1 MVPTT
6 CLSKKFKPSLG
17 LDLIDS
23 QSSYLYFYIYKQT
36 LVLWVLNMSPFADY
50 LVMYVYVICYLFYG
64 FIKIFAAG
72 KYFRKCFSYQDTKH
86 GEDHD
91 GGTRSYLC
99 RQLPALINRAPT
111 YLYIFNWEAFSVSW
125 GLRGTSDEKWDKL
138 IDPISQVIQTKFI
151 SLPLKNHPEVL
162 LYLFMCIMTIM
173 TMTIVNKHL
182 DIFVYI

>member
-1 MVPTT
+1 MCANETN
-6 CLSKKFKPSLG
+6 SMKPQVQHNIVTGGSERNYELNII
-17 LDLIDS
+17 LFRNHRFVECW
-23 QSSYLYFYIYKQT
+23 YLQQT
-36 LVLWVLNMSPFADY
+36 LVLWLLKMSPFADY

-125 GLRGTSDEKWDKL
+125 RLRGTSDEKWDKL

-151 SLPLKNHPEVL
+151 SLPLKNYPEVL
-162 LYLFMCIMTIM
+162 LY
-173 TMTIVNKHL
+173 V
-182 DIFVYI
+182 

>member
-1 MVPTT
+1 MICAKETPSMKQWVEHSKETRGMRETSASKCGCFVPKSFTFT
-6 CLSKKFKPSLG
+6 FR
-17 LDLIDS
+17 
-23 QSSYLYFYIYKQT
+23 YKQT

-125 GLRGTSDEKWDKL
+125 GLWGTSDEKWDKL

-162 LYLFMCIMTIM
+162 LYLFIEQKMCC
-173 TMTIVNKHL
+173 V
-182 DIFVYI
+182 

>member
-1 MVPTT
+1 MTRGMRETIVPQNVDA
-6 CLSKKFKPSLG
+6 LS
-17 LDLIDS
+17 
-23 QSSYLYFYIYKQT
+23 QNHLYIYIYKQT

-86 GEDHD
+86 GEDRD

-111 YLYIFNWEAFSVSW
+111 YLYIFN
-125 GLRGTSDEKWDKL
+125 
-138 IDPISQVIQTKFI
+138 
-151 SLPLKNHPEVL
+151 
-162 LYLFMCIMTIM
+162 
-173 TMTIVNKHL
+173 
-182 DIFVYI
+182 